1 MKLFDLKNLAFLII
15 VCISTV
21 GSMQAAEMLKM
32 EVKRK
37 GKRFYLD
44 SSLLVDVPKN
54 TMYEV
59 LTDYNNMHHFSRG
72 IKQSQEV
79 TPAAD
84 GTRRVFSHLQGCVAF
99 LCRSVEKV
107 ELMET
112 IENQRIVT
120 LLLPEL
126 SKNVRWNKTEWDL
139 LEVAIE
145 RDDKSNIGKTLT
157 QIDYTMEFEPGFW
170 VPPLLGA
177 YIIKKSLAKDGLEMV
192 ERMEKYAQG
201 KSEITFDK
209 NRNFP
214 LLDLPQIDFVIMK
227 KPEEKETVQDTKPVE

>member
-1 MKLFDLKNLAFLII
+1 MQYSYIKIIAFIGLIA
-15 VCISTV
+15 VSV
-21 GSMQAAEMLKM
+21 SSLQAAEMTKM
-32 EVKRK
+32 EVKRD
-37 GKRFYLD
+37 GKRYYLD
-44 SSLLVDVPKN
+44 STILVAVPKD

-79 TPAAD
+79 TPASD

-107 ELMET
+107 ERMDT

-126 SKNVRWNKTEWDL
+126 SKNVRWNKTEWDFADVL
-139 LEVAIE
+139 IKSDNDSTLEKPMTKINY
-145 RDDKSNIGKTLT
+145 K
-157 QIDYTMEFEPGFW
+157 MEFEPGFW
-170 VPPLLGA
+170 VPPLLGT
-177 YIIKKSLAKDGLEMV
+177 YMIKKSLAQDGLEIV

-201 KSEITFDK
+201 KSGINFDK
-209 NRNFP
+209 NKNFP
-214 LLDLPQIDFVIMK
+214 LLELPQIDFVQMK
-227 KPEEKETVQDTKPVE
+227 KPQKKSSQPDIKPVE

>member
-21 GSMQAAEMLKM
+21 GSLQAAEMLKM

-54 TMYEV
+54 TMYER

-107 ELMET
+107 ERMDT
-112 IENQRIVT
+112 VENQRIVT

-126 SKNVRWNKTEWDL
+126 SKNVRWNKTMWNL
-139 LEVAIE
+139 SEVDFKNGDE
-145 RDDKSNIGKTLT
+145 SSKEETFT
-157 QIDYTMEFEPGFW
+157 QIDYSMEFEPGFW
-170 VPPLLGA
+170 VPPLLGT
-177 YIIKKSLAKDGLEMV
+177 YMIKKSLAKDGLEIV

-201 KSEITFDK
+201 KSQIKFDK
-209 NRNFP
+209 NQNFP
-214 LLDLPQIDFVIMK
+214 LLDLPQIDFVKMDK
-227 KPEEKETVQDTKPVE
+227 KKEKKTEQDVKPLE

>member
-1 MKLFDLKNLAFLII
+1 MNNFRSKILTCLVFAS
-15 VCISTV
+15 VTV
-21 GSMQAAEMLKM
+21 FSAHAADMTKM
-32 EVKRK
+32 EVERK

-59 LTDYNNMHHFSRG
+59 LTDYNNLHNFSRG

-79 TPAAD
+79 TPASD
-84 GTRRVFSHLQGCVAF
+84 GTRRVFSHLQGCVVF

-107 ELMET
+107 ELMDT

-120 LLLPEL
+120 TLLPEL

-139 LEVAIE
+139 SEVEINP
-145 RDDKSNIGKTLT
+145 DSNSKTKKTMT
-157 QIDYTMEFEPGFW
+157 QINYKMEFEPGFW
-170 VPPLLGA
+170 VPPLLGT
-177 YIIKKSLAKDGLEMV
+177 YMIKKSLAQDGLEIV

-201 KSEITFDK
+201 KSKITFDK
-209 NRNFP
+209 NKNFP
-214 LLDLPQIDFVIMK
+214 LLQLPQNDFVQMK
-227 KPEEKETVQDTKPVE
+227 KPLEKKIEQDKLPVE

>member
-1 MKLFDLKNLAFLII
+1 MKYKIVNTFAFL
-15 VCISTV
+15 VLVSLF
-21 GSMQAAEMLKM
+21 GGGFQAAEMTKM
-32 EVKRK
+32 DIKRK
-37 GKRFYLD
+37 GKRYYLD
-44 SSLLVDVPKN
+44 SSLLVDVSKN

-107 ELMET
+107 ELMDT

-120 LLLPEL
+120 ILQPEL
-126 SKNVRWNKTEWDL
+126 SKNVRWNKAQWDL
-139 LEVAIE
+139 SEVEVLADASTQT
-145 RDDKSNIGKTLT
+145 RKKLT

-170 VPPLLGA
+170 VPPLLGT
-177 YIIKKSLAKDGLEMV
+177 YMLKKSLAEDGLEIV

-201 KSEITFDK
+201 KSAISFDRTK
-209 NRNFP
+209 TFP
-214 LLDLPQIDFVIMK
+214 LLELPQVDFVHMK
-227 KPEEKETVQDTKPVE
+227 KPEQDHSDKDTKTIE

>member
-177 YIIKKSLAKDGLEMV
+177 YIIKKSLAKDGLEIV

>member
-1 MKLFDLKNLAFLII
+1 MKVVTLKYIMCLVLSSAFATAS
-15 VCISTV
+15 V
-21 GSMQAAEMLKM
+21 QAAEMLKM
-32 EVKRK
+32 EVERK
-37 GKRFYLD
+37 GKRYFLD

-54 TMYEV
+54 TMFEV

-99 LCRSVEKV
+99 ICRSVEKV
-107 ELMET
+107 ELMDT

-126 SKNVRWNKTEWDL
+126 SKNVRWNKTQWDL
-139 LEVAIE
+139 LEVQVKA
-145 RDDKSNIGKTLT
+145 DDASKVDKILT
-157 QIDYTMEFEPGFW
+157 QIDYKMEFEPGFW
-170 VPPLLGA
+170 VPPLLGT
-177 YIIKKSLAKDGLEMV
+177 YMIKKSLAKDGLEIV

-201 KSEITFDK
+201 RSEISFEK
-209 NRNFP
+209 NKNFP
-214 LLDLPQIDFVIMK
+214 LLELPQVDFVKFK
-227 KPEEKETVQDTKPVE
+227 KAEEKSNSQEMKPVE